1 MSAAFPPIA
10 ELVPHAGPALL
21 LDAVLEH
28 ADGRIRARARVSAA
42 SRYFVPGRGL
52 PSWVGLEL
60 MSQAIAAY
68 AGLKA
73 RAEGR
78 PPRAGML
85 LGTRRYEARESYF
98 PEGAELEIE
107 CIRDFGDD
115 SGVAACACT
124 IRSGG
129 ETWAEATIIIV
140 EVDEEGRP

>member
-1 MSAAFPPIA
+1 MADTFPPIA

-42 SRYFVPGRGL
+42 SRYFVPDRGL
-52 PSWVGLEL
+52 PGWVGLEL

-73 RAEGR
+73 RREQR

-85 LGTRRYEARESYF
+85 LGTRRYETRASYF

-107 CIRDFGDD
+107 CIRDFGAD

-124 IRSGG
+124 IQSGG
-129 ETWAEATIIIV
+129 EMLAEATIIIV
-140 EVDEEGRP
+140 EVDEEDRP

>member
-1 MSAAFPPIA
+1 MAETFPPIA

-28 ADGRIRARARVSAA
+28 ADGHIRARARVSAA
-42 SRYFVPGRGL
+42 SRYFVPDRGL
-52 PSWVGLEL
+52 PGWVGLEL

-73 RAEGR
+73 RHEQR

-85 LGTRRYEARESYF
+85 LGTRRYETRASYF

-107 CIRDFGDD
+107 CIRDFGAD

-129 ETWAEATIIIV
+129 EMLAEATIIIV